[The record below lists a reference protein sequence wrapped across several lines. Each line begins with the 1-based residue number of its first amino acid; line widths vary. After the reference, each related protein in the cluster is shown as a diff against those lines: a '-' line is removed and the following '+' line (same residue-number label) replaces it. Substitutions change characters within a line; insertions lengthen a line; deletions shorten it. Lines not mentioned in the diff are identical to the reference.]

1 LGEENIYSA
10 MATCSLKMRSLSGC
24 LLALLCLF
32 WGSPAQAEPLSPALG
47 MHVAQGD
54 AAHLQAA
61 QAAGASFVV
70 VVFSWRDIEP
80 VPNFL
85 YWEVPDAAMRAARFA
100 GLQVVARLDRPP
112 DWALDPHSPAPW
124 SLDAYAAFVRHVT
137 QRYADELAGV
147 IVWNE
152 PNLAL
157 EWNGSPPDP
166 AGYTAMLAAAYA
178 AVKSVAPTLPVAA
191 AGLAFTLD
199 NGLDAVNDLDF
210 LEALYAAGAAA
221 FFDVLAT
228 HPYGFGRPPEDPPAP
243 DQLNFRRME
252 LQRARMVAHGDAAK
266 PVWITEMGW
275 RTAAPNPADRW
286 QVVSPARQ
294 RTYTL
299 AALEQ
304 GATYPWLQR
313 MALWELNRT
322 ADLYGYAFW
331 QGPDRASLAYKALVA
346 RHRQPPPSPQTPH
359 PIPITAPDVVVRLG
373 DRGELHPHWVHL
385 YRGGEHF
392 SPEWQGE
399 FFVDASQS
407 LLTQTLV
414 LETLQVD
421 QPTNTV
427 WVNDH
432 PIGTLHPRSRPDPTS
447 TWVTQQMTLPAG
459 VLQSGLNH
467 LRIVSGSR
475 NPARSWRWWRFENFQ
490 FRHARLA
497 PPLPPATGSRWRP
510 LPASPPG
517 WSEAVRLRPA
527 ADGTGVWLTTNRRG
541 QLWYGRFDEAGQ
553 LTLTAQE
560 AGRTDLLFLDVA
572 DDGIRQVAA
581 TDAGLFWRQGN
592 SWLPTAGTPAR
603 PASLAWHRE
612 TLWYAA
618 FAADGLW
625 QAPHPAGP
633 WSPTGLQGRTVFDL
647 AADGPTLF
655 AATDAGLFQF
665 SEPRGWHPLAPL
677 PARTRTPD
685 DDNYVTRLWIG
696 NDGTLV
702 ARSEGSLWRWAQ
714 EQASWLPFGPP
725 DLPGKLEVLI
735 GCCDAGTLA
744 GAHQNGLWQLSANGT
759 WTRVDGSLFD
769 FLEFGAGVRL
779 GPWLLVATT
788 NGLFTA
794 ATDAPLDTAWRAA
807 KGTPSTVTDLQIDP
821 ADPRHW
827 LAATPVGLWRSTD
840 AGSSWQPASPPWI
853 VWDLALDP
861 RGRLYLAHAAGLAW
875 TDDIQ
880 HGPPRWQ
887 QTQGLKGVTFF
898 TVSPNPADPTQLWA
912 GSWGNDIGVSQ
923 DGGTTVARLGAGLE
937 TLSILSLLRH
947 PTPGQYT
954 VGTIEGLY
962 RSDDHG
968 ASWFK
973 LPGALRHQ
981 TLYALQQD
989 EKGVLWAGSTDGLWQ
1004 STDYGVTWESV
1015 LSTATVIHLGQKGS
1029 LLWAGSEEAGLW
1041 WSQNHGAS
1049 WSHAGLAGR
1058 TVYTVA
1064 TDGLQW
1070 IAATDAGLYTLD
1082 SPPPPSTSH
1091 SQ

>member
-1 LGEENIYSA
+1 
-10 MATCSLKMRSLSGC
+10 
-24 LLALLCLF
+24 
-32 WGSPAQAEPLSPALG
+32 
-47 MHVAQGD
+47 MHVARGD

-85 YWEVPDAAMRAARFA
+85 YWEVPDAAVRAARFA
-100 GLQVVARLDRPP
+100 GLQVIARLDRPP
-112 DWALDPHSPAPW
+112 DWALDPRSPAPW
-124 SLDAYAAFVRHVT
+124 SLDAYAAFVRHVSK
-137 QRYADELAGV
+137 RYASELAGV

-157 EWNGSPPDP
+157 EWNDSPPDP
-166 AGYTAMLAAAYA
+166 VGYTAMLAAAYA

-199 NGLDAVNDLDF
+199 NGPDAVNDLDF

-221 FFDVLAT
+221 FFDVLAA

-243 DQLNFRRME
+243 EQLNFRRLE

-266 PVWITEMGW
+266 PVWVTEMGW

-313 MALWELNRT
+313 MALWELNRA

-331 QGPDRASLAYKALVA
+331 HGPDRASPAYKALVA
-346 RHRQPPPSPQTPH
+346 RHRLTPPSPQTPL

-385 YRGGEHF
+385 YQGGEHF
-392 SPEWQGE
+392 SPEWEGE
-399 FFVDASQS
+399 FFVDATQS

-447 TWVTQQMTLPAG
+447 TWVTQRMTLPAG
-459 VLQSGLNH
+459 VLQSGLNR

-490 FRHARLA
+490 FRHLRLA
-497 PPLPPATGSRWRP
+497 PSLPPTTDRSWRP
-510 LPASPPG
+510 LPSPPG

-527 ADGTGVWLTTNRRG
+527 ADGTDVWLTTNRRG
-541 QLWYGRFDEAGQ
+541 QLWRGRFDETGQ

-572 DDGIRQVAA
+572 DDGVRQVAA

-592 SWLPTAGTPAR
+592 RWLPTAGTPAR
-603 PASLAWHRE
+603 PASIAWRKE
-612 TLWYAA
+612 TLWYAG
-618 FAADGLW
+618 FATDGLW
-625 QAPHPAGP
+625 QATHPAGP
-633 WSPTGLQGRTVFDL
+633 WTPTGLPGHTVFDL

-665 SEPRGWHPLAPL
+665 RESRGWHPLAAL
-677 PARTRTPD
+677 PARTRTPED
-685 DDNYVTRLWIG
+685 ANYVTRLWSG
-696 NDGTLV
+696 SDGTLV

-714 EQASWLPFGPP
+714 DEASWLPFGPP
-725 DLPGKLEVLI
+725 NLQGKLEVLI

-744 GAHQNGLWQLSANGT
+744 GAHQNGLWQLTADGT
-759 WTRVDGSLFD
+759 WTRVDGSTFD
-769 FLEFGAGVRL
+769 FLEFGAGLRA
-779 GPWLLVATT
+779 GPWLLTATT

-794 ATDAPLDTAWRAA
+794 ATDAPLDTGWRAA
-807 KGTPSTVTDLQIDP
+807 VGTPSAVTDLQIDP
-821 ADPRHW
+821 ANPSHW
-827 LAATPVGLWRSTD
+827 LAATPVGLWRST
-840 AGSSWQPASPPWI
+840 AASSSWQPASPPWI
-853 VWDLALDP
+853 VWDLALGSRDQ
-861 RGRLYLAHAAGLAW
+861 LYLAHAAGLAW
-875 TDDIQ
+875 TDDRQ
-880 HGPPRWQ
+880 REPTRWQ
-887 QTQGLKGVTFF
+887 QTQGLEGVTFF
-898 TVSPNPADPTQLWA
+898 AVSPNPADSAQLWA
-912 GSWGNDIGVSQ
+912 GTWGNDIGVSQ
-923 DGGTTVARLGAGLE
+923 DGGITVTRLGAGLE
-937 TLSILSLLRH
+937 TLSILTILRH

-981 TLYALQQD
+981 TIYALQQD
-989 EKGVLWAGSTDGLWQ
+989 EHGVMWAGATDGLWQ
-1004 STDYGVTWESV
+1004 STDYGVTWKSV
-1015 LSTATVIHLGQKGS
+1015 LSPATVIHLGQKGS
-1029 LLWAGSEEAGLW
+1029 LIWAGSEEAGLW

-1082 SPPPPSTSH
+1082 SPPPAPQQKNS
-1091 SQ
+1091 